1 MNKAWNG
8 EVPIISETKG
18 DPSVVSICCKN
29 QLRSKWTERD
39 YRDITQTVHVSQYS
53 ACVVFT
59 AQERLS

>member
-8 EVPIISETKG
+8 EVPVISEIKG
-18 DPSVVSICCKN
+18 DPSVGSICCKN
-29 QLRSKWTERD
+29 QLRSRWTKMEYSD
-39 YRDITQTVHVSQYS
+39 VIQTVYVSQYS